1 MKLEKSDALL
11 LHSVVFAYVNSNV
24 SLDFIDVE
32 HLEDL
37 QLRLS
42 EFVTNDERHSD
53 ECNHDTDGEEY
64 DEVDEDDIDDDD
76 DEDEDEDDEDEEPEE
91 SPIDLFVR
99 PMNADALNQIKVK
112 TPDGST
118 VFLEFEDVSEVKTV
132 DALLDEGNVI
142 IEGVLKVVVTDND
155 ISLYDGEEWHDFKT
169 VKLPKSWK
177 KLFPLGKIV
186 GFSEGEE

>member
-11 LHSVVFAYVNSNV
+11 LHSIVFAYVNSNV

-37 QLRLS
+37 QFRLS
-42 EFVTNDERHSD
+42 EFVTNEEKQSD
-53 ECNHDTDGEEY
+53 KCVH
-64 DEVDEDDIDDDD
+64 VDDVDDDEY
-76 DEDEDEDDEDEEPEE
+76 DEDEDEDDDDEYDEEEE
-91 SPIDLFVR
+91 SPIDLFVQ
-99 PMNADALNQIKVK
+99 PMNADALDQMKVK

-118 VFLEFEDVSEVKTV
+118 VFLEFEDISEEKTV

-142 IEGVLKVVVTDND
+142 IEGILKVAVTDGAV
-155 ISLYDGEEWHDFKT
+155 SLYDGEEWHDFKI

-177 KLFPLGKIV
+177 KVFPLGKIV
-186 GFSEGEE
+186 GFSKGEE